1 MRKPLIAIIL
11 VLLFSGLG
19 FADFV
24 DNGNG
29 TVTDTVTG
37 LMWQKETAPGTY
49 TWQQALE
56 YAENLTFPANGY
68 TDWRLPNRNE
78 LQTLVDYSNYNPA
91 IYPVFRPHT
100 VSSYY
105 WSSTT
110 SADHASYAL
119 RVNFNSG
126 FLAGR
131 HKSANSYYVR
141 AVRSGQ
147 SDIGQFG
154 SLVVHME
161 PQEARDAG
169 AQWRRK
175 GTSTWYD
182 SGYTETN
189 VPIGNYIV
197 EFKVVPGWRPEGI
210 ITVIVEAD
218 KTVTGKVSYFELVTG
233 LSGVM
238 MLLLDE

>member
-1 MRKPLIAIIL
+1 MRKPLIAIVL

-19 FADFV
+19 FAGFV

-68 TDWRLPNRNE
+68 TDWRLPDRNE
-78 LQTLVDYSNYNPA
+78 LQTLVDYSNFNPA

-100 VSSYY
+100 VLSRY

-110 SADHASYAL
+110 WAHDTRGAWY
-119 RVNFNSG
+119 VQFNGGGAYYDGKWS
-126 FLAGR
+126 
-131 HKSANSYYVR
+131 SNYVR

-147 SDIGQFG
+147 
-154 SLVVHME
+154 
-161 PQEARDAG
+161 
-169 AQWRRK
+169 
-175 GTSTWYD
+175 
-182 SGYTETN
+182 
-189 VPIGNYIV
+189 
-197 EFKVVPGWRPEGI
+197 
-210 ITVIVEAD
+210 
-218 KTVTGKVSYFELVTG
+218 
-233 LSGVM
+233 
-238 MLLLDE
+238 